1 MIKTHRVVKGNK
13 ILMILTNEVKKH
25 QERGR
30 LRINLKKCG
39 EANNFIREMG
49 FGGRELGRM
58 VLLYGEKKCKK
69 IVNCLL
75 RELIKHLDTI

>member
-1 MIKTHRVVKGNK
+1 MIKTPRVVKGNK

-25 QERGR
+25 QERGS

-58 VLLYGEKKCKK
+58 VSLYGEK
-69 IVNCLL
+69 NARRL
-75 RELIKHLDTI
+75 

>member
-1 MIKTHRVVKGNK
+1 
-13 ILMILTNEVKKH
+13 MILTNEVKKH
-25 QERGR
+25 QERGS

-58 VLLYGEKKCKK
+58 VSLYGEK
-69 IVNCLL
+69 NARRL
-75 RELIKHLDTI
+75 